1 MDEAG
6 TGPSI
11 VFLPALSS
19 ISTRTEMCPLFDRL
33 APEFRVSTVDW
44 PGFGDLPRGRLEWSP
59 EMLSAFLDWF
69 LSEIV
74 APPHVVVAAGHAA
87 SYALYHAAFRPGTIK
102 RLVLIA
108 PTWRG
113 PLPTMMGGQRPWFTR
128 LRGAVDHWAIG
139 PLVYRLN
146 VSRFVMIRMAQD
158 HVYEDPSWLS
168 GDRLAAKLAVTRA
181 PGARY
186 ASVRFVTGAL
196 DRVESRAAF
205 LDLARG
211 ANVPMLVIYGD
222 RTPPRS
228 RAEMEALAGAPGV
241 ELKLLPHG
249 KLLIHEEFPDAAVAT
264 IRSFLVL

>member
-1 MDEAG
+1 
-6 TGPSI
+6 
-11 VFLPALSS
+11 
-19 ISTRTEMCPLFDRL
+19 
-33 APEFRVSTVDW
+33 
-44 PGFGDLPRGRLEWSP
+44 
-59 EMLSAFLDWF
+59 
-69 LSEIV
+69 
-74 APPHVVVAAGHAA
+74 
-87 SYALYHAAFRPGTIK
+87 
-102 RLVLIA
+102 
-108 PTWRG
+108 
-113 PLPTMMGGQRPWFTR
+113 MMGGQRPWFTR

-139 PLVYRLN
+139 PLVFRLN

-181 PGARY
+181 PGAWY

-228 RAEMEALAGAPGV
+228 RAEMEGLAAAPGV
-241 ELKLLPHG
+241 ELKLLLHG

-264 IRSFLVL
+264 IDRSWFCKFIDAFNRRARRAADVALRPDHARQVGPIGERRIVSSASPYRGGRVAPPAADRPKQPGASKGATTNFTAPAY

>member
-1 MDEAG
+1 
-6 TGPSI
+6 
-11 VFLPALSS
+11 
-19 ISTRTEMCPLFDRL
+19 
-33 APEFRVSTVDW
+33 
-44 PGFGDLPRGRLEWSP
+44 
-59 EMLSAFLDWF
+59 
-69 LSEIV
+69 
-74 APPHVVVAAGHAA
+74 
-87 SYALYHAAFRPGTIK
+87 
-102 RLVLIA
+102 
-108 PTWRG
+108 
-113 PLPTMMGGQRPWFTR
+113 MMGGQRPWFTR

-139 PLVYRLN
+139 PLVFRLN

-181 PGARY
+181 PGAWY

-228 RAEMEALAGAPGV
+228 RAEMEALAAAPGV

-264 IRSFLVL
+264 IDRSWFCNSSTRSIVGRAAPLMLRFVRITLGRSAQSENDGLSRLRALIAVAGSLRRLPIRPKQPGASKGATTNFTAPAY

>member
-1 MDEAG
+1 
-6 TGPSI
+6 
-11 VFLPALSS
+11 
-19 ISTRTEMCPLFDRL
+19 
-33 APEFRVSTVDW
+33 
-44 PGFGDLPRGRLEWSP
+44 
-59 EMLSAFLDWF
+59 
-69 LSEIV
+69 
-74 APPHVVVAAGHAA
+74 
-87 SYALYHAAFRPGTIK
+87 
-102 RLVLIA
+102 
-108 PTWRG
+108 
-113 PLPTMMGGQRPWFTR
+113 MMGGQRPWFTR

-181 PGARY
+181 PGAWY

-228 RAEMEALAGAPGV
+228 RAEMEGLAAAPGV
-241 ELKLLPHG
+241 ELKLLLHG

-264 IRSFLVL
+264 IDRSWFCKFIDAFNRRARRAADVALRPHHARQVGPIGERRIVSSASPYRGGRVAPPAADRPKQPGASKDATTNFTAPAY

>member
-128 LRGAVDHWAIG
+128 LRRAVDHWAIG
-139 PLVYRLN
+139 PLV
-146 VSRFVMIRMAQD
+146 F
-158 HVYEDPSWLS
+158 S
-168 GDRLAAKLAVTRA
+168 G
-181 PGARY
+181 
-186 ASVRFVTGAL
+186 
-196 DRVESRAAF
+196 
-205 LDLARG
+205 
-211 ANVPMLVIYGD
+211 
-222 RTPPRS
+222 
-228 RAEMEALAGAPGV
+228 
-241 ELKLLPHG
+241 
-249 KLLIHEEFPDAAVAT
+249 
-264 IRSFLVL
+264 

>member
-1 MDEAG
+1 
-6 TGPSI
+6 
-11 VFLPALSS
+11 
-19 ISTRTEMCPLFDRL
+19 
-33 APEFRVSTVDW
+33 
-44 PGFGDLPRGRLEWSP
+44 
-59 EMLSAFLDWF
+59 
-69 LSEIV
+69 
-74 APPHVVVAAGHAA
+74 
-87 SYALYHAAFRPGTIK
+87 
-102 RLVLIA
+102 
-108 PTWRG
+108 
-113 PLPTMMGGQRPWFTR
+113 MMGGQRPWFTR

-181 PGARY
+181 PGAWY

-228 RAEMEALAGAPGV
+228 RAEMEALAAAPGV

>member
-1 MDEAG
+1 
-6 TGPSI
+6 
-11 VFLPALSS
+11 
-19 ISTRTEMCPLFDRL
+19 
-33 APEFRVSTVDW
+33 
-44 PGFGDLPRGRLEWSP
+44 
-59 EMLSAFLDWF
+59 
-69 LSEIV
+69 
-74 APPHVVVAAGHAA
+74 
-87 SYALYHAAFRPGTIK
+87 
-102 RLVLIA
+102 
-108 PTWRG
+108 
-113 PLPTMMGGQRPWFTR
+113 
-128 LRGAVDHWAIG
+128 
-139 PLVYRLN
+139 
-146 VSRFVMIRMAQD
+146 MIRMAQD

-181 PGARY
+181 PGAWY

-228 RAEMEALAGAPGV
+228 RAEMEGLAAAPGV

-264 IRSFLVL
+264 IDRSWFCKFIDAFNRRARRAADVALRPDHARQVGPIGERRIVSSASPYRGGRVAPPAADRPNRARQRARQPTSPRPRTRSSNPSPSCGESGANLAGCRARPKKARQPASPRPRTRGSNPVPSRGESANHRFRSRRSRRSE

>member
-1 MDEAG
+1 MRGSQRQNHASSSVLGPSSGASSPSSIGAPPARVTLPSDLSGSLKYLDDAQLNRLLEAVTVEINRRNQGGPKSETASALTSPLRPRAQG
-6 TGPSI
+6 TGD
-11 VFLPALSS
+11 
-19 ISTRTEMCPLFDRL
+19 T
-33 APEFRVSTVDW
+33 
-44 PGFGDLPRGRLEWSP
+44 
-59 EMLSAFLDWF
+59 
-69 LSEIV
+69 

-146 VSRFVMIRMAQD
+146 VSRFIMIRMAQD

-181 PGARY
+181 PGLR
-186 ASVRFVTGAL
+186 AL
-196 DRVESRAAF
+196 
-205 LDLARG
+205 
-211 ANVPMLVIYGD
+211 I
-222 RTPPRS
+222 
-228 RAEMEALAGAPGV
+228 
-241 ELKLLPHG
+241 
-249 KLLIHEEFPDAAVAT
+249 AVAGSLRRLP
-264 IRSFLVL
+264 IRPKQPGASKGATTNFTAPAY